1 MKENTDV
8 MGSSDKGQDF
18 SLHLRLRIL
27 EILAKS
33 GRGHLG
39 PALSIVDIIDAL
51 YESVLRF
58 NPKDP
63 NWEFRDRFV
72 LSKGHGCLGLYVVL
86 EKHGF
91 FHREKLDEFCS
102 FNSWFGGHPES
113 ATNPGVEF
121 STGSLGHG
129 LSFGVGLSMAARI
142 KGQRWRTFVLLGD
155 GELNEGS
162 VWEAAAHA
170 SKHQLS
176 NLCLIIDYNKMQ
188 ASGLSQEVLDL
199 GSLERKFDAF
209 GFKVIELDG
218 HKRTDLVSNLDFDP
232 FQENKPIVVIAHTTK
247 GKGIPL
253 AENSNHWHHKAK
265 ISLEEISDLKSSISK

>member
-1 MKENTDV
+1 MKSNAPNSATD
-8 MGSSDKGQDF
+8 MKGLGA
-18 SLHLRLRIL
+18 SLELRIRIL
-27 EILAKS
+27 DILAKS

-39 PALSIVDIIDAL
+39 PALSILDIVDAL
-51 YESVLRF
+51 YESVLEF
-58 NPKDP
+58 DTKDT
-63 NWEFRDRFV
+63 NWELRDRFV

-86 EKHGF
+86 EKNGF
-91 FHREKLDEFCS
+91 FAPEKLDDFCS

-129 LSFGVGLSMAARI
+129 LSFGVGLSIAAKI
-142 KGQRWRTFVLLGD
+142 KKASWRTFILMGD

-170 SKHQLS
+170 NKHQLS

-188 ASGLSQEVLDL
+188 ASGFTKDVLEL
-199 GSLERKFDAF
+199 GSIQRKFEAF
-209 GFKVIELDG
+209 GFKVIDLDG
-218 HKRTDLVSNLDFDP
+218 HKKGELIKALDFEPRYEDRP
-232 FQENKPIVVIAHTTK
+232 VAVIAHTTK

-253 AENSNHWHHKAK
+253 AENSDYWHHKAK
-265 ISLEEISDLKSSISK
+265 ITLEEIAELRASIPR